1 MPRSSTGFDAIGT
14 RWTLDTPAPLS
25 ADVLAAVHER
35 IARFDRDWSRFR
47 DDSWVAGVA
56 RGGAGTY
63 RLPEDAGPLLDAY
76 DVAARCTDG
85 AVNPLVGRALE
96 GLGYD
101 ATYSLRP
108 RRDAG
113 GALLTAA
120 APDWRAS
127 ARRSADGRTLT
138 LDEPAL
144 LDVGAGGKGYLVD
157 LVAGVLAAHGIT
169 EHVVDAGGDLRV
181 SLRAPERETEPQ
193 TESET
198 EAEPETES
206 KPEAEPEAEPEALTV
221 ALEDPRDTSRAL
233 GVLRLTDGALC
244 GSATNRRAWAPD
256 VHHVVDART
265 GVPTSD
271 VLATWA
277 VGPTALVADVA
288 ATALFFADPDLVAS
302 RFGIRYVVL
311 RADGSARWSL
321 GIDGEVFA

>member
-14 RWTLDTPAPLS
+14 RWTLDTPEPLPV
-25 ADVLAAVHER
+25 DVLAAVHER
-35 IARFDRDWSRFR
+35 IARFDTDWSRFR
-47 DDSWVAGVA
+47 DDSWVAQVA

-63 RLPEDAGPLLDAY
+63 ALPDDAGPLLDAY
-76 DVAARCTDG
+76 DVAAGCTDG
-85 AVNPLVGRALE
+85 AVSPLVGRALE

-101 ATYSLRP
+101 AAYSLRP
-108 RRDAG
+108 RRDAA

-120 APDWRAS
+120 APDWRTS
-127 ARRSADGRTLT
+127 VRRSVDGRTLT

-157 LVAGVLAAHGIT
+157 LVAGVLAAHGLT
-169 EHVVDAGGDLRV
+169 EHVVDAGGDLRAAV
-181 SLRAPERETEPQ
+181 PEP
-193 TESET
+193 
-198 EAEPETES
+198 
-206 KPEAEPEAEPEALTV
+206 LTV
-221 ALEDPRDTSRAL
+221 ALEDPRDTARAI

-244 GSATNRRAWAPD
+244 GSATNRRAWAPG

-277 VGPTALVADVA
+277 VGPSALVADVA
-288 ATALFFADPDLVAS
+288 ATALFFAEPDLVAS

-311 RADGSARWSL
+311 RADGSVRWSL

>member
-14 RWTLDTPAPLS
+14 RWTLDTTEPLPV
-25 ADVLAAVHER
+25 DVLAAVHER
-35 IARFDRDWSRFR
+35 IARFDTDWSRFR
-47 DDSWVAGVA
+47 DDSWVARVA

-63 RLPEDAGPLLDAY
+63 ALPDDAGPLLDAY

-85 AVNPLVGRALE
+85 AVSPLVGRALE

-108 RRDAG
+108 RRDAA

-120 APDWRAS
+120 APDWRTA
-127 ARRSADGRTLT
+127 ARRSGDGRTLT

-157 LVAGVLAAHGIT
+157 LVAGVLGAHGRT
-169 EHVVDAGGDLRV
+169 EHVVDAGGDLRAAV
-181 SLRAPERETEPQ
+181 PEP
-193 TESET
+193 
-198 EAEPETES
+198 
-206 KPEAEPEAEPEALTV
+206 LTV
-221 ALEDPRDTSRAL
+221 ALEDPRDTTRAI

-244 GSATNRRAWAPD
+244 GSATNRRAWAPG

-265 GVPTSD
+265 GAPTSD

-277 VGPTALVADVA
+277 VGPSALVADVA
-288 ATALFFADPDLVAS
+288 ATALFFAEPDLVAS

-311 RADGSARWSL
+311 RADGSVRWSL

>member
-14 RWTLDTPAPLS
+14 RWTLDTPEPLPV
-25 ADVLAAVHER
+25 DVLAAVHER
-35 IARFDRDWSRFR
+35 IARFDTDWSRFR
-47 DDSWVAGVA
+47 DDSWVAQVA

-63 RLPEDAGPLLDAY
+63 ALPDDAGPLLDAY

-85 AVNPLVGRALE
+85 AVSPLVGRALE

-101 ATYSLRP
+101 AAYSLRP
-108 RRDAG
+108 RRDAA

-120 APDWRAS
+120 APDWRTS

-157 LVAGVLAAHGIT
+157 LVAGVLGARGLT
-169 EHVVDAGGDLRV
+169 EHVVDAGGDLRAAV
-181 SLRAPERETEPQ
+181 PEP
-193 TESET
+193 
-198 EAEPETES
+198 
-206 KPEAEPEAEPEALTV
+206 LTV
-221 ALEDPRDTSRAL
+221 ALEDPRDTTRAI
-233 GVLRLTDGALC
+233 GVLRLRDGALC
-244 GSATNRRAWAPD
+244 GSATNRRAWAPG

-265 GVPTSD
+265 GMPTSD

-277 VGPTALVADVA
+277 VGPSALVADVA
-288 ATALFFADPDLVAS
+288 ATALFFAEPDLVAS

-311 RADGSARWSL
+311 RADGSVRWSL

>member
-14 RWTLDTPAPLS
+14 RWTIDTPEPLP

-35 IARFDRDWSRFR
+35 IARFDTDWSRFR
-47 DDSWVAGVA
+47 DDSWVSEVA
-56 RGGAGTY
+56 RAGAGTY
-63 RLPEDAGPLLDAY
+63 ALPDDAGPLLDAY

-85 AVNPLVGRALE
+85 AVSPLVGRALE

-108 RRDAG
+108 RRDAA
-113 GALLTAA
+113 GALVTAA
-120 APDWRAS
+120 APEWRTS
-127 ARRSADGRTLT
+127 ARRSADGRALT

-157 LVAGVLAAHGIT
+157 LVAGVLGAHGLA
-169 EHVVDAGGDLRV
+169 EHVVDAGGDLRAAV
-181 SLRAPERETEPQ
+181 PEP
-193 TESET
+193 
-198 EAEPETES
+198 
-206 KPEAEPEAEPEALTV
+206 LTV
-221 ALEDPRDTSRAL
+221 ALEDPRDTTRAI
-233 GVLRLTDGALC
+233 GVVRLAAGALC

-265 GVPTSD
+265 GAPTRD

-277 VGPTALVADVA
+277 LGPSALVADVA
-288 ATALFFADPDLVAS
+288 ATALFFAEPDLVAS
-302 RFGIRYVVL
+302 RFGITYVVL
-311 RADGSARWSL
+311 RADGSVRWSL